1 VTVAERALD
10 YLQHGHVVGLGTGRT
25 ATLFIHAL
33 ADRVKAGLQVRG
45 VASSR
50 ASADLAERL
59 GIPLTT
65 LDEVETID
73 VTVDGADEVDPRLNL
88 IKGRGGA
95 LVREKIVAA
104 SARQFVVV
112 VGDDKLVPVL
122 GARGMLPVEVVPFA
136 LGFCRRRLT
145 EIGCQ
150 PEPRQAGG
158 ALYLTDNGNPILDC
172 RIDAISDPDELD
184 RLIRAIPGVVGNG
197 LFLGMAHVVLVQEG
211 DIVRVMERQPT

>member
-1 VTVAERALD
+1 MTVAERALD
-10 YLQHGHVVGLGTGRT
+10 YIHDGHVVGLGTGRT
-25 ATLFIHAL
+25 ATLFIQAL
-33 ADRVKAGLQVRG
+33 AERVKAGLAVRG

-50 ASADLAERL
+50 ASADLARRL

-95 LVREKIVAA
+95 LVREMIVAA
-104 SARQFVVV
+104 SARQFIVV
-112 VGDDKLVPVL
+112 VGKGKLVPTL
-122 GARGMLPVEVVPFA
+122 GGRGVLPVEVVPFA

-150 PEPRQAGG
+150 SEPRQTGD

-172 RIDAISDPDELD
+172 RIDAIPDPEEL
-184 RLIRAIPGVVGNG
+184 
-197 LFLGMAHVVLVQEG
+197 
-211 DIVRVMERQPT
+211 